1 MSPKFY
7 HWQGKEGVM
16 VRYEVLTCKK
26 GRWTADGILGT
37 RNAAVEHAQAL
48 AHRDYLI
55 AAVRVNALEDNAEG
69 FREKTIYNRR
79 VSRVPTADTPSALG
93 MRSQRISNRKAGLQ
107 SPSDR
112 RARILVLLLV
122 IACSAVIGY
131 GLLRP
136 QQPWVFDTPDAQK
149 PHLLRDPFTGQ
160 FS

>member
-1 MSPKFY
+1 
-7 HWQGKEGVM
+7 M
-16 VRYEVLTCKK
+16 VRYEVLTCKR
-26 GRWTADGILGT
+26 GRWTADVILDT
-37 RNAAVEHAQAL
+37 RNAAVEHAQTV

-69 FREKTIYNRR
+69 FREKTIYHRK
-79 VSRVPTADTPSALG
+79 VSRVPVADMPSANG
-93 MRSQRISNRKAGLQ
+93 MLSQTTSKRKTGRQ
-107 SPSDR
+107 SPSGR

-131 GLLRP
+131 GLRRP

>member
-1 MSPKFY
+1 
-7 HWQGKEGVM
+7 M

-26 GRWTADGILGT
+26 GRWTADVILDT
-37 RNAAVEHAQAL
+37 RNAAVEHAQTL
-48 AHRDYLI
+48 VHRDYRV
-55 AAVRVNALEDNAEG
+55 AAVRVNALEDHAEG
-69 FREKTIYNRR
+69 FREKTIYNRK
-79 VSRVPTADTPSALG
+79 VSRVPVADTPSAVG
-93 MRSQRISNRKAGLQ
+93 MLSQTTSKRKTGRQ

>member
-1 MSPKFY
+1 
-7 HWQGKEGVM
+7 M

-26 GRWTADGILGT
+26 GRWTADGILDT

-48 AHRDYLI
+48 THRDYLI
-55 AAVRVNALEDNAEG
+55 AAVRVNTLEDNAEG

-79 VSRVPTADTPSALG
+79 VLRVPAVDTPSAVG
-93 MRSQRISNRKAGLQ
+93 TRSQTTSNPRRRQ
-107 SPSDR
+107 SPSGR

-131 GLLRP
+131 GLFRP